1 MTGDYN
7 AFDSP
12 QKSQTPSRQNS
23 PQKPLPAIPG
33 SAFNA
38 LFTTPRKQTNIDFD
52 DSSAGETPR
61 SPERDDSNAP
71 TPENMGFRSTMAKF
85 NLGGTR
91 PQSQAGAGAERG
103 GRDAPI
109 ELDQEQD
116 RDRERERPK
125 AKKRD
130 SFIVRLK
137 DKWQSPGRGEIVRTE
152 RSQGVSKAI
161 KNKRAGQLQ
170 RHVSKKRRH
179 SMSDSDDENELQRN
193 SSPRKTSGS
202 RTTSMDQDRNRPH
215 WVSNLFTFI
224 GQHPTVPH
232 ILSFYAQLA
241 FNVFLLAACAYML
254 YCFWSAVQ
262 GDIDKK
268 AFEAMAEVMAESA
281 QCLHSWNS
289 NKCDR
294 ATRVPALEKVC
305 EGWEACMN
313 RDATKIGRARVSAH
327 TFAEIFNSFVEPISW
342 KAMVSYPSWIITVF
356 DTNSRH
362 RCSPHSLYLE
372 VSRRQTWPLDIS
384 ERRLNISISSRRIST
399 FHHLRRSAVSLV
411 SLKGITVHLG
421 IHRRLWSSLS
431 RAQ

>member
-1 MTGDYN
+1 
-7 AFDSP
+7 
-12 QKSQTPSRQNS
+12 
-23 PQKPLPAIPG
+23 
-33 SAFNA
+33 
-38 LFTTPRKQTNIDFD
+38 
-52 DSSAGETPR
+52 
-61 SPERDDSNAP
+61 
-71 TPENMGFRSTMAKF
+71 MGFRGSMAKF
-85 NLGGTR
+85 NLGGASQ
-91 PQSQAGAGAERG
+91 QSQAGPGAARS
-103 GRDAPI
+103 GRDAPLSL
-109 ELDQEQD
+109 EEDQELN

-130 SFIVRLK
+130 SFLVRLK
-137 DKWQSPGRGEIVRTE
+137 DKWQSPGRGEIQRTE
-152 RSQGVSKAI
+152 RSQAVSKRV
-161 KNKRAGQLQ
+161 KNRRHGDLQ
-170 RHVSKKRRH
+170 RQASKKRRH
-179 SMSDSDDENELQRN
+179 SMSDSDDETGLQHNR
-193 SSPRKTSGS
+193 SPRKTSSARNKG
-202 RTTSMDQDRNRPH
+202 TDQDSNRPH

-254 YCFWSAVQ
+254 YCFWAAVQ

-342 KAMVSYPSWIITVF
+342 KAMVCFPSPSN
-356 DTNSRH
+356 NSALLTCDFRS
-362 RCSPHSLYLE
+362 SPHSLYLE
-372 VSRRQTWPLDIS
+372 VSPRQTWLLVTS
-384 ERRLNISISSRRIST
+384 EKRLNINTNSRHISS
-399 FHHLRRSAVSLV
+399 FHHPRRSGAFLV
-411 SLKGITVHLG
+411 SPARVTMEHLG
-421 IHRRLWSSLS
+421 IHRRFWSSRS
-431 RAQ
+431 RVL

>member
-1 MTGDYN
+1 MKPLPPVPRGN
-7 AFDSP
+7 AFDS
-12 QKSQTPSRQNS
+12 
-23 PQKPLPAIPG
+23 I
-33 SAFNA
+33 
-38 LFTTPRKQTNIDFD
+38 FTTPRKINTDFD

-61 SPERDDSNAP
+61 SPERDDSNAA
-71 TPENMGFRSTMAKF
+71 TPENMGLQRMMAK
-85 NLGGTR
+85 LGG
-91 PQSQAGAGAERG
+91 QSQAGAERG

-109 ELDQEQD
+109 DVDMD
-116 RDRERERPK
+116 RDSDRPRERPK
-125 AKKRD
+125 LQKRD
-130 SFIVRLK
+130 SIWKAFK
-137 DKWQSPGRGEIVRTE
+137 EKMQSPGRGEIVRVD
-152 RSQGVSKAI
+152 RSEAVSKRT
-161 KNKRAGQLQ
+161 KQKRNNGLQ
-170 RHVSKKRRH
+170 RHASKKRRH
-179 SMSDSDDENELQRN
+179 SISDSEEETQLQRN
-193 SSPRKTSGS
+193 RSPRKASAQRKQNMEEENS
-202 RTTSMDQDRNRPH
+202 EKPH

-241 FNVFLLAACAYML
+241 FNVFLLAACAYMI

-342 KAMVSYPSWIITVF
+342 KAMVRF
-356 DTNSRH
+356 
-362 RCSPHSLYLE
+362 
-372 VSRRQTWPLDIS
+372 
-384 ERRLNISISSRRIST
+384 
-399 FHHLRRSAVSLV
+399 F
-411 SLKGITVHLG
+411 
-421 IHRRLWSSLS
+421 LS
-431 RAQ
+431 NAAK